1 MTLELG
7 RPKIGGMDANLIIDK
22 LGGTQA
28 VATMCDVKPPSVS
41 EWRRLGIP
49 KSRLMYLR
57 LLHPEV
63 FDREEE
69 RPLIEEA
76 AA

>member
-1 MTLELG
+1 
-7 RPKIGGMDANLIIDK
+7 MDANLIIDN
-22 LGGTQA
+22 LGGTNA

-57 LLHPEV
+57 LLRPEV
-63 FDREEE
+63 FEAEQDSTPREQ
-69 RPLIEEA
+69 A
-76 AA
+76 A

>member
-1 MTLELG
+1 
-7 RPKIGGMDANLIIDK
+7 MDANLIIDN
-22 LGGTQA
+22 LGGTNA

-57 LLHPEV
+57 LLRPEV
-63 FDREEE
+63 FEEE
-69 RPLIEEA
+69 QDSTPREQA
-76 AA
+76 A